1 MGMKGKRPSGKQ
13 KKKSIKAN
21 VTSKFNSTRK
31 LSRMGKKVKKVWQD
45 RHSAPSLIR
54 S

>member
-31 LSRMGKKVKKVWQD
+31 LSRMGKKVKKV
-45 RHSAPSLIR
+45 
-54 S
+54 